1 MSVTNTVFSR
11 KVKTIATELASKS
24 PCVHKHGAVITRG
37 NRVIATGYN
46 TNERTSFL
54 GKHDCCMHAEMA
66 AALQFMNSVVLKN
79 KKRYCF

>member
-1 MSVTNTVFSR
+1 MAVTNTPLSR
-11 KVKTIATELASKS
+11 KIQSIATDVAFQS
-24 PCVHKHGAVITRG
+24 PCVHKHGAVITKG
-37 NRVIATGYN
+37 NHVMATGFN

-66 AALQFMNSVVLKN
+66 AVLQFLNCAVLKN